1 MKTNA
6 DSEDM
11 EKKKKKKRGARG
23 KEKRETRR
31 IDDDKGHDDP
41 RRSVE
46 AHIDLTILEADA
58 IHHVNSPLSVP
69 LGVEAHNCGT
79 TSLHVGV
86 PHAPCIKNQRRTS
99 NWTACCEEQL
109 PGSDHAG
116 SASCSP
122 WEDFAP

>member
-1 MKTNA
+1 M
-6 DSEDM
+6 
-11 EKKKKKKRGARG
+11 
-23 KEKRETRR
+23 EKRERRETRG

-41 RRSVE
+41 RCSVE
-46 AHIDLTILEADA
+46 AHINLTILEADA
-58 IHHVNSPLSVP
+58 IHHVNSPLGVP

-99 NWTACCEEQL
+99 NWAACCEEQL

-122 WEDFAP
+122 WEDSAP

>member
-1 MKTNA
+1 
-6 DSEDM
+6 M
-11 EKKKKKKRGARG
+11 EKKKKKTGAHGKKKRG
-23 KEKRETRR
+23 ETRR

-41 RRSVE
+41 RCSVE
-46 AHIDLTILEADA
+46 AHIYLAILDADA
-58 IHHVNSPLSVP
+58 VHHVNSSLGIP

-99 NWTACCEEQL
+99 NWAACCEEQH
-109 PGSDHAG
+109 PGNDHAG

-122 WEDFAP
+122 WEDSAP